1 MGTYVFLALLVCLHV
16 VAGSSSSKN
25 QGSSAKNQARSWSC
39 PDDPDI
45 PVEVLA
51 REVETDEEVI
61 GIMGCDTV
69 SVDKGKELAK
79 SK

>member
-1 MGTYVFLALLVCLHV
+1 MGTSVFLALLVCLHG
-16 VAGSSSSKN
+16 VAGS
-25 QGSSAKNQARSWSC
+25 SSAKNQARSWSC

-45 PVEVLA
+45 PVGVLA
-51 REVETDEEVI
+51 REVETDEEVV

>member
-16 VAGSSSSKN
+16 VAGSSS
-25 QGSSAKNQARSWSC
+25 AKNQARSWSC

-45 PVEVLA
+45 PVELLA
-51 REVETDEEVI
+51 RKAETDEEVI

-69 SVDKGKELAK
+69 SVDNGKALAK
-79 SK
+79 SR

>member
-1 MGTYVFLALLVCLHV
+1 MGTYVFLALLMCLHA
-16 VAGSSSSKN
+16 VAS
-25 QGSSAKNQARSWSC
+25 SSAKGQARSWSC

-51 REVETDEEVI
+51 REVKTDEEVI